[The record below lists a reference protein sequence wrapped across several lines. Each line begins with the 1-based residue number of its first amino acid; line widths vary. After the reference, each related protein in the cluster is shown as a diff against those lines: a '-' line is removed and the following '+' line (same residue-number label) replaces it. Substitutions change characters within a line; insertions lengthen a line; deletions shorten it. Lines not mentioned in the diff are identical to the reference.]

1 MNLVSSSSKSLGMIA
16 EQKRNVDDKKHIW
29 NAYYV
34 LKHCYMYLT
43 SELMYVKQKSGWHT
57 VVLCK

>member
-1 MNLVSSSSKSLGMIA
+1 MNQVSSSSKSLGMIA
-16 EQKRNVDDKKHIW
+16 EQKRDTDGKKHIL

-43 SELMYVKQKSGWHT
+43 SELMYVKQNSGWHI